1 MTDNSKISIDNAI
14 DKDESYADTT
24 QKTVGA
30 GDGNAPFIESLYE
43 SFLKD
48 PKSVSEDWK
57 IYFETLPVH
66 SEGKTEVSHKDVIER
81 FKNQRRKRNYSDK
94 SANEK
99 SVNEGQIRVIQLIQS
114 YRNRGHQRANLDP
127 LGIRKTSFC
136 EDLDYDFHGLS
147 EEDLKKEFD
156 TDTLNIKKDKATLE
170 EIINSLNKIYCGTL
184 GIEYNYIT
192 NIKERLWFQD
202 RLEPNLGKVYF
213 KKEEKINLL
222 KRLNATE
229 GLAKFLSTRYP
240 GMKRFGTEGGES
252 LIPLVDS
259 LIQNCSIFGAEQ
271 ICLGMSHRGRLNLL
285 VNVLGKS
292 PKELFSEFEEDYEL
306 EGASSGDVKYHLG
319 FSSNIITPNGEV
331 HVSLNNNPSHL
342 EIVNPVI
349 EGSVRARQERLKD
362 KDKDLVIPILIHGD
376 AAFSGQGVVME
387 TLQMSQ
393 TRGYGVGGSIH
404 VIVNNQIGFTTSDSR
419 DSRST
424 LYSTDVAKMIECPIL
439 HVNGDDPEMVVF
451 AAKLACE
458 YRYTFK
464 KDIIIDMFCFRR
476 RGHNEADEPSATQP
490 LMYKKIKNHKSV
502 RDQYQE
508 KLINEGV
515 VSEKETLNFQKN
527 YRTSLEKGELVTDN
541 LALTNEEKWFDWRP
555 YLDRVWNEKTDTTFD
570 QKKFSELGNIISSVP
585 DNFELQKQVSKLLN
599 DRKKMNLGEIPIN
612 WGFAENMAY
621 ATLLSEGYPIRFSG
635 QDVRRGTFA
644 HRHSVIHNQKDGTE
658 YMPLVEI
665 AEKNNTI
672 LDIYDSLLSEEA
684 VLGFEYGY
692 STAWPSGLV
701 IWEAQFGDFANGA
714 QVVIDQFIV
723 SAEHKWERLSGLV
736 MLLPHGY
743 EGQGPEHSSARL
755 ERYLQLCAHDNI
767 QVCIPTTP
775 AQIFHLLRLQTI
787 RKMRRPLII
796 ISPKSLLRNPQATSS
811 LDELVNGAFK
821 PVIDDKVKNKDKIRK
836 LILCSGKV
844 YYDLIEKKEALNAE
858 DVAIVRMEQLYSF
871 PYNELENILKN
882 YINCDKFIWCQ
893 EEPANQGAWFSH
905 RHRIQRVLDRFSE
918 KQIQLISRPSAS
930 APAVG
935 LNKLHKKQQETMIN
949 KAFED

>member
-1 MTDNSKISIDNAI
+1 MVLKMDDKVKMSSVLNASE
-14 DKDESYADTT
+14 ES
-24 QKTVGA
+24 
-30 GDGNAPFIESLYE
+30 APYIEALYE
-43 SFLKD
+43 SFIQD
-48 PKSVSEDWK
+48 PNSVSQDWK
-57 IYFETLPVH
+57 IYFETLP
-66 SEGKTEVSHKDVIER
+66 KNPDDKKEVSHKDIIKK
-81 FKNQRRKRNYSDK
+81 FKNQRRKRSYSDK
-94 SANEK
+94 LVNNKSIDEK
-99 SVNEGQIRVIQLIQS
+99 QIRVIQLIQS

-127 LGIRKTSFC
+127 LGIRKTSIC
-136 EDLDYDFHGLS
+136 EDLDYEYHGLEKS
-147 EEDLKKEFD
+147 DLDKKFN
-156 TDTLNIKKDKATLE
+156 TDTLNINQDEASLE
-170 EIINSLNKIYCGTL
+170 EIINSLKKIYCGTL

-192 NIKERLWFQD
+192 NTKERLWFQD

-240 GMKRFGTEGGES
+240 GMKRFGTEGAES

-292 PKELFSEFEEDYEL
+292 SKELFSEFEEDYEL
-306 EGASSGDVKYHLG
+306 EGASTGDVKYHQG
-319 FSSNIITPNGEV
+319 FSSNILTPNGEV

-349 EGSVRARQERLKD
+349 EGSVRARQERLGD
-362 KDKDLVIPILIHGD
+362 KEKNLVIPILIHGD

-393 TRGYGVGGSIH
+393 TRGYGVGGTIH
-404 VIVNNQIGFTTSDSR
+404 VIVNNQIGFTTSDAR

-490 LMYKKIKNHKSV
+490 LMYKKIKTHKSV
-502 RDQYQE
+502 RDQYQD
-508 KLINEGV
+508 KLITEGV
-515 VSEKETLNFQKN
+515 ISKDETLNFQKN
-527 YRTSLEKGELVTDN
+527 YRNALEKGELVTEN
-541 LALTNEEKWFDWRP
+541 LGSTNEEKWFDWTP
-555 YLDRVWNEKTDTTFD
+555 YLNRRWNEKTDTTFN
-570 QKKFSELGNIISSVP
+570 QKKFNELGDIISSTP
-585 DNFELQKQVSKLLN
+585 IDFDLQKQVSKILD
-599 DRKKMNLGEIPIN
+599 DRKKMNSGEIPIN

-644 HRHSVIHNQKDGTE
+644 HRHSVVHDQKDGTE
-658 YMPLVEI
+658 YMPLVKI

-672 LDIYDSLLSEEA
+672 IDIYDSLLSEEA

-723 SAEHKWERLSGLV
+723 SAEHKWQRLSGLV

-767 QVCIPTTP
+767 QVCTPTTP
-775 AQIFHLLRLQTI
+775 AQIYHLLRLQTI
-787 RKMRRPLII
+787 RKMRRPLIV
-796 ISPKSLLRNPQATSS
+796 ISPKSLLRNPMATSS
-811 LDELVNGAFK
+811 LEELINGSFM
-821 PVIDDKVKNKDKIRK
+821 PVIDDIIENREKIKKV
-836 LILCSGKV
+836 ILCSGKV
-844 YYDLIEKKEALNAE
+844 FYDLIQKKKDLNSE
-858 DVAIVRMEQLYSF
+858 EVAIVRIEQLYSF
-871 PYNELENILKN
+871 PYDELELILRKYN
-882 YINCDKFIWCQ
+882 NSIKFIWCQ

-905 RHRIQRVLDRFSE
+905 RHRIQRVLDRFS
-918 KQIQLISRPSAS
+918 KNQIKLISRPSAS

-935 LNKLHKKQQETMIN
+935 LNKLHRKQQENLIN
-949 KAFED
+949 EAFKD

>member
-1 MTDNSKISIDNAI
+1 MVLKMDDKVKMSSVLNASE
-14 DKDESYADTT
+14 ES
-24 QKTVGA
+24 
-30 GDGNAPFIESLYE
+30 APYIEALYE
-43 SFLKD
+43 SFIQD
-48 PKSVSEDWK
+48 PNSVSQDWK
-57 IYFETLPVH
+57 IYFETLP
-66 SEGKTEVSHKDVIER
+66 KNPDDKKEVSHKDIIKK
-81 FKNQRRKRNYSDK
+81 FKNQRRKRSYSDK
-94 SANEK
+94 LVNNKSIDEK
-99 SVNEGQIRVIQLIQS
+99 QIRVIQLIQS

-127 LGIRKTSFC
+127 LGIRKTSIC
-136 EDLDYDFHGLS
+136 EDLDYEYHGLEKS
-147 EEDLKKEFD
+147 DLDKKFN
-156 TDTLNIKKDKATLE
+156 TDTLNINQDEASLE
-170 EIINSLNKIYCGTL
+170 EIINSLKKIYCGSL

-192 NIKERLWFQD
+192 NTKERLWFQD

-240 GMKRFGTEGGES
+240 GMKRFGSEGAES

-292 PKELFSEFEEDYEL
+292 SKELFSEFEEDYEL
-306 EGASSGDVKYHLG
+306 EGASTGDVKYHQG
-319 FSSNIITPNGEV
+319 FSSNILTPNGEV

-349 EGSVRARQERLKD
+349 EGSVRARQERLGD
-362 KDKDLVIPILIHGD
+362 KEKNLVIPILIHGD

-393 TRGYGVGGSIH
+393 TRGYGVGGTIH
-404 VIVNNQIGFTTSDSR
+404 VIVNNQIGFTTSDAR

-490 LMYKKIKNHKSV
+490 LMYKKIKTHKSV
-502 RDQYQE
+502 RDQYQD
-508 KLINEGV
+508 KLITEDV
-515 VSEKETLNFQKN
+515 ISKDETLNFQKN
-527 YRTSLEKGELVTDN
+527 YRNALEKGELVTEN
-541 LALTNEEKWFDWRP
+541 LGSTNEEKWFDWTP
-555 YLDRVWNEKTDTTFD
+555 YLNRRWNEKTDTTFN
-570 QKKFSELGNIISSVP
+570 QKKFNELGDIISSTP
-585 DNFELQKQVSKLLN
+585 IDFDLQKQVSKILD
-599 DRKKMNLGEIPIN
+599 DRKKMNSGEIPIN

-644 HRHSVIHNQKDGTE
+644 HRHSVVHDQKDGTE
-658 YMPLVEI
+658 YMPLVKI

-672 LDIYDSLLSEEA
+672 IDIYDSLLSEEA

-723 SAEHKWERLSGLV
+723 SAEHKWQRLSGLV

-767 QVCIPTTP
+767 QVCTPTTP
-775 AQIFHLLRLQTI
+775 AQIYHLLRLQTI
-787 RKMRRPLII
+787 RKMRRPLIV
-796 ISPKSLLRNPQATSS
+796 ISPKSLLRNPMATSS
-811 LDELVNGAFK
+811 LEELINGSFM
-821 PVIDDKVKNKDKIRK
+821 PVIDDIIENREKIKKV
-836 LILCSGKV
+836 ILCSGKV
-844 YYDLIEKKEALNAE
+844 FYDLIQKKKDLNSE
-858 DVAIVRMEQLYSF
+858 EVAIVRIEQLYSF
-871 PYNELENILKN
+871 PYDELELILRKYN
-882 YINCDKFIWCQ
+882 NSIEFIWCQ

-905 RHRIQRVLDRFSE
+905 RHRIQRVLDRFS
-918 KQIQLISRPSAS
+918 KNQIKLISRPSAS

-935 LNKLHKKQQETMIN
+935 LNKLHRKQQENLIN
-949 KAFED
+949 EAFKD

>member
-1 MTDNSKISIDNAI
+1 MVLKMDDKVKMSSVLNASE
-14 DKDESYADTT
+14 ES
-24 QKTVGA
+24 
-30 GDGNAPFIESLYE
+30 APYIEALYE
-43 SFLKD
+43 SFIQD
-48 PKSVSEDWK
+48 PNSVSQDWK
-57 IYFETLPVH
+57 IYFETLP
-66 SEGKTEVSHKDVIER
+66 KNPDDKKEVSHKDIIKR
-81 FKNQRRKRNYSDK
+81 FKNQRRKRSYSDK
-94 SANEK
+94 LVNNKSIDEK
-99 SVNEGQIRVIQLIQS
+99 QIRVIQLIQS

-127 LGIRKTSFC
+127 LGIRKTSIC
-136 EDLDYDFHGLS
+136 EDLDYEYHGLEKS
-147 EEDLKKEFD
+147 DLDKKFN
-156 TDTLNIKKDKATLE
+156 TDTLNINQDEASLE
-170 EIINSLNKIYCGTL
+170 EIINSLKKIYCGTL

-192 NIKERLWFQD
+192 NTKERLWFQD

-240 GMKRFGTEGGES
+240 GMKRFGSEGAES

-292 PKELFSEFEEDYEL
+292 SKELFSEFEEDYEL
-306 EGASSGDVKYHLG
+306 EGASTGDVKYHQG
-319 FSSNIITPNGEV
+319 FSSNILTPNGEV

-349 EGSVRARQERLKD
+349 EGSVRARQERLGD
-362 KDKDLVIPILIHGD
+362 KEKNLVIPILIHGD

-393 TRGYGVGGSIH
+393 TRGYGVGGTIH
-404 VIVNNQIGFTTSDSR
+404 VIVNNQIGFTTSDAR

-490 LMYKKIKNHKSV
+490 LMYKKIKTHKSV
-502 RDQYQE
+502 RDQYQD
-508 KLINEGV
+508 KLITEGV
-515 VSEKETLNFQKN
+515 ISKDETLNFQKN
-527 YRTSLEKGELVTDN
+527 YRNALEKGELVTEN
-541 LALTNEEKWFDWRP
+541 LGSTNEEKWFDWTP
-555 YLDRVWNEKTDTTFD
+555 YLNRRWNEKTDTTFN
-570 QKKFSELGNIISSVP
+570 QKKFNELGDIISSTP
-585 DNFELQKQVSKLLN
+585 IDFDLQKQVSKILD
-599 DRKKMNLGEIPIN
+599 DRKKMNSGEIPIN

-644 HRHSVIHNQKDGTE
+644 HRHSVVHDQKDGTE
-658 YMPLVEI
+658 YMPLVKI

-672 LDIYDSLLSEEA
+672 IDIYDSLLSEEA

-723 SAEHKWERLSGLV
+723 SAEHKWQRLSGLV

-767 QVCIPTTP
+767 QVCTPTTP
-775 AQIFHLLRLQTI
+775 AQIYHLLRLQTI
-787 RKMRRPLII
+787 RKMRRPLIV
-796 ISPKSLLRNPQATSS
+796 ISPKSLLRNPMATSS
-811 LDELVNGAFK
+811 LEELINGSFM
-821 PVIDDKVKNKDKIRK
+821 PVIDDIIENREKIKKV
-836 LILCSGKV
+836 ILCSGKIF
-844 YYDLIEKKEALNAE
+844 YDLIQKKKDLNSE
-858 DVAIVRMEQLYSF
+858 EVAIVRIEQLYSF
-871 PYNELENILKN
+871 PYDELELILRKYN
-882 YINCDKFIWCQ
+882 NSIKFIWCQ

-905 RHRIQRVLDRFSE
+905 RHRIQRVLDRFS
-918 KQIQLISRPSAS
+918 KNQIKLISRPSAS

-935 LNKLHKKQQETMIN
+935 LNKLHRKQQENLIN
-949 KAFED
+949 EAFKD

>member
-1 MTDNSKISIDNAI
+1 MDDKVKMSSVLNASE
-14 DKDESYADTT
+14 ES
-24 QKTVGA
+24 
-30 GDGNAPFIESLYE
+30 APYIEALYE
-43 SFLKD
+43 SFIQD
-48 PKSVSEDWK
+48 PNSVSQDWK
-57 IYFETLPVH
+57 IYFETLP
-66 SEGKTEVSHKDVIER
+66 KNPDDKKEVSHKDIIKK
-81 FKNQRRKRNYSDK
+81 FKNQRRKRSYSDK
-94 SANEK
+94 LVNNKSIDEK
-99 SVNEGQIRVIQLIQS
+99 QIRVIQLIQS

-127 LGIRKTSFC
+127 LGIRKTSIC
-136 EDLDYDFHGLS
+136 EDLDYEYHGLEKS
-147 EEDLKKEFD
+147 DLDKKFN
-156 TDTLNIKKDKATLE
+156 TDTLNINQDEASLE
-170 EIINSLNKIYCGTL
+170 EIINSLKKIYCGTL

-192 NIKERLWFQD
+192 NTKERLWFQD

-240 GMKRFGTEGGES
+240 GMKRFGSEGAES

-292 PKELFSEFEEDYEL
+292 SKELFSEFEEDYEL
-306 EGASSGDVKYHLG
+306 EGASTGDVKYHQG
-319 FSSNIITPNGEV
+319 FSSNILTPNGEV

-349 EGSVRARQERLKD
+349 EGSVRARQERLGD
-362 KDKDLVIPILIHGD
+362 KEKNLVIPILIHGD

-393 TRGYGVGGSIH
+393 TRGYGVGGTIH
-404 VIVNNQIGFTTSDSR
+404 VIVNNQIGFTTSDAR

-490 LMYKKIKNHKSV
+490 LMYKKIKTHKSV
-502 RDQYQE
+502 RDQYQD
-508 KLINEGV
+508 KLITEGV
-515 VSEKETLNFQKN
+515 ISKDETLNFQKN
-527 YRTSLEKGELVTDN
+527 YRNALEKGELVTEN
-541 LALTNEEKWFDWRP
+541 LGSTNEEKWFDWTP
-555 YLDRVWNEKTDTTFD
+555 YLNRRWNEKTDTTFN
-570 QKKFSELGNIISSVP
+570 QKKFNELGDIISSAP
-585 DNFELQKQVSKLLN
+585 IDFDLQKQVSKILD
-599 DRKKMNLGEIPIN
+599 DRKKMNSGEIPIN

-644 HRHSVIHNQKDGTE
+644 HRHSVVHDQKDGTE
-658 YMPLVEI
+658 YMPLVKI

-672 LDIYDSLLSEEA
+672 IDIYDSLLSEEA

-723 SAEHKWERLSGLV
+723 SAEHKWQRLSGLV

-767 QVCIPTTP
+767 QVCTPTTP
-775 AQIFHLLRLQTI
+775 AQIYHLLRLQTI
-787 RKMRRPLII
+787 RKMRRPLIV
-796 ISPKSLLRNPQATSS
+796 ISPKSLLRNPLATSS
-811 LDELVNGAFK
+811 IEELINGSFM
-821 PVIDDKVKNKDKIRK
+821 PVIDDIIENREKIKKV
-836 LILCSGKV
+836 ILCSGKV
-844 YYDLIEKKEALNAE
+844 FYDLIQKKKDLNSE
-858 DVAIVRMEQLYSF
+858 EVAIVRIEQLYSF
-871 PYNELENILKN
+871 PYDELELILRKYN
-882 YINCDKFIWCQ
+882 NSIEFIWCQ

-905 RHRIQRVLDRFSE
+905 RHRIQRVLDRFS
-918 KQIQLISRPSAS
+918 KNQIKLISRPSAS

-935 LNKLHKKQQETMIN
+935 LNKLHRKQQENLIN
-949 KAFED
+949 EAFKD

>member
-1 MTDNSKISIDNAI
+1 MVLKMDDKVKMSSVLNASE
-14 DKDESYADTT
+14 ES
-24 QKTVGA
+24 
-30 GDGNAPFIESLYE
+30 APYIEALYE
-43 SFLKD
+43 SFIQD
-48 PKSVSEDWK
+48 PNSVSQDWK
-57 IYFETLPVH
+57 IYFETLP
-66 SEGKTEVSHKDVIER
+66 KNPDDKKEVSHKDIIKK
-81 FKNQRRKRNYSDK
+81 FKNQRRKRSYSDK
-94 SANEK
+94 LVNNKSIDEK
-99 SVNEGQIRVIQLIQS
+99 QIRVIQLIQS

-127 LGIRKTSFC
+127 LGIRKTSIC
-136 EDLDYDFHGLS
+136 EDLDYEYHGLEKS
-147 EEDLKKEFD
+147 DLDKKFN
-156 TDTLNIKKDKATLE
+156 TDTLNINQDEASLE
-170 EIINSLNKIYCGTL
+170 EIINSLKKIYCGTL

-192 NIKERLWFQD
+192 NTKERLWFQD

-240 GMKRFGTEGGES
+240 GMKRFGTEGAES

-292 PKELFSEFEEDYEL
+292 SKELFSEFEEDYEL
-306 EGASSGDVKYHLG
+306 EGASTGDVKYHQG
-319 FSSNIITPNGEV
+319 FSSNILTPNGEV

-349 EGSVRARQERLKD
+349 EGSVRARQERLGD
-362 KDKDLVIPILIHGD
+362 KEKNLVIPILIHGD

-393 TRGYGVGGSIH
+393 TRGYGVGGTIH
-404 VIVNNQIGFTTSDSR
+404 VIVNNQIGFTTSDAR

-490 LMYKKIKNHKSV
+490 LMYKKIKTHKSV
-502 RDQYQE
+502 RDQYQD
-508 KLINEGV
+508 KLITEGV
-515 VSEKETLNFQKN
+515 ISKDETLNFQKN
-527 YRTSLEKGELVTDN
+527 YRNALEKGELVTEN
-541 LALTNEEKWFDWRP
+541 LGSTNEEKWFDWTP
-555 YLDRVWNEKTDTTFD
+555 YLNRRWNEKTDTTFN
-570 QKKFSELGNIISSVP
+570 QKKFNELGDIISSTP
-585 DNFELQKQVSKLLN
+585 IDFDLQKQVSKILD
-599 DRKKMNLGEIPIN
+599 DRKKMNSGEIPIN

-644 HRHSVIHNQKDGTE
+644 HRHSVVHDQKDGTE
-658 YMPLVEI
+658 YMPLVKI

-672 LDIYDSLLSEEA
+672 IDIYDSLLSEEA

-723 SAEHKWERLSGLV
+723 SAEHKWQRLSGLV

-767 QVCIPTTP
+767 QVCTPTTP
-775 AQIFHLLRLQTI
+775 AQIYHLLRLQTI
-787 RKMRRPLII
+787 RKMRRPLIV
-796 ISPKSLLRNPQATSS
+796 ISPKSLLRNPMATSS
-811 LDELVNGAFK
+811 LEELINGSFM
-821 PVIDDKVKNKDKIRK
+821 PVIDDIIENREKIKKV
-836 LILCSGKV
+836 ILCSGKV
-844 YYDLIEKKEALNAE
+844 FYDLIQKKKDLNSE
-858 DVAIVRMEQLYSF
+858 EIAIVRIEQLYSF
-871 PYNELENILKN
+871 PYEELELILRKYN
-882 YINCDKFIWCQ
+882 NSIEFIWCQ

-905 RHRIQRVLDRFSE
+905 RHRIQRVLDRFS
-918 KQIQLISRPSAS
+918 KNQIKLISRPSAS

-935 LNKLHKKQQETMIN
+935 LNKLHRKQQENLIN
-949 KAFED
+949 EAFKD

>member
-1 MTDNSKISIDNAI
+1 MVLKMDDKVKMSSVLNASE
-14 DKDESYADTT
+14 ES
-24 QKTVGA
+24 
-30 GDGNAPFIESLYE
+30 APYIEALYE
-43 SFLKD
+43 SFIQD
-48 PKSVSEDWK
+48 PNSVSQDWK
-57 IYFETLPVH
+57 IYFETLP
-66 SEGKTEVSHKDVIER
+66 KNPDDKKEVSHKDIIKK
-81 FKNQRRKRNYSDK
+81 FKNQRRKRSYSDK
-94 SANEK
+94 LVNNKSIDEK
-99 SVNEGQIRVIQLIQS
+99 QIRVIQLIQS

-127 LGIRKTSFC
+127 LGIRKTSIC
-136 EDLDYDFHGLS
+136 EDLDYEYHGLEKS
-147 EEDLKKEFD
+147 DLDKKFN
-156 TDTLNIKKDKATLE
+156 TDTLNINQDEASLE
-170 EIINSLNKIYCGTL
+170 EIINSLKKIYCGTL

-192 NIKERLWFQD
+192 NTKERLWFQD

-240 GMKRFGTEGGES
+240 GMKRFGSEGAES

-292 PKELFSEFEEDYEL
+292 SKELFSEFEEDYEL
-306 EGASSGDVKYHLG
+306 EGASTGDVKYHQG
-319 FSSNIITPNGEV
+319 FSSNILTPNGEV

-349 EGSVRARQERLKD
+349 EGSVRARQERLGD
-362 KDKDLVIPILIHGD
+362 KEKNLVIPILIHGD

-393 TRGYGVGGSIH
+393 TRGYGVGGTIH
-404 VIVNNQIGFTTSDSR
+404 VIVNNQIGFTTSDAR

-490 LMYKKIKNHKSV
+490 LMYKKINTHKSV
-502 RDQYQE
+502 RDQYQD
-508 KLINEGV
+508 KLITEGV
-515 VSEKETLNFQKN
+515 ISKDETLNFQKN
-527 YRTSLEKGELVTDN
+527 YRNALEKGELVTEN
-541 LALTNEEKWFDWRP
+541 LGSTNEEKWFDWTP
-555 YLDRVWNEKTDTTFD
+555 YLNRRWNEKTDTTFN
-570 QKKFSELGNIISSVP
+570 QKKFNELGDIISSTP
-585 DNFELQKQVSKLLN
+585 IDFDLQKQVSKILD
-599 DRKKMNLGEIPIN
+599 DRKKMNSGEIPIN

-644 HRHSVIHNQKDGTE
+644 HRHSVVHDQKDGTE
-658 YMPLVEI
+658 YMPLVKI

-672 LDIYDSLLSEEA
+672 IDIYDSLLSEEA

-723 SAEHKWERLSGLV
+723 SAEHKWQRLSGLV

-767 QVCIPTTP
+767 QVCTPTTP
-775 AQIFHLLRLQTI
+775 AQIYHLLRLQTI
-787 RKMRRPLII
+787 RKMRRPLIV
-796 ISPKSLLRNPQATSS
+796 ISPKSLLRNPMATSS
-811 LDELVNGAFK
+811 LEELINGSFM
-821 PVIDDKVKNKDKIRK
+821 PVIDDIIENREKIKKV
-836 LILCSGKV
+836 ILCSGKV
-844 YYDLIEKKEALNAE
+844 FYDLIQKKKDLNSE
-858 DVAIVRMEQLYSF
+858 EVAIVRIEQLYSF
-871 PYNELENILKN
+871 PYDELELILRKYN
-882 YINCDKFIWCQ
+882 NSIKFIWCQ

-905 RHRIQRVLDRFSE
+905 RHRIQRVLDRFS
-918 KQIQLISRPSAS
+918 KNQIKLISRPSAS

-935 LNKLHKKQQETMIN
+935 LNKLHRKQQENLIN
-949 KAFED
+949 EAFKD

>member
-1 MTDNSKISIDNAI
+1 MTDNSKIAI
-14 DKDESYADTT
+14 NKNINKDESYADSN

-43 SFLKD
+43 SFLND
-48 PKSVSEDWK
+48 PKSVSEDWR
-57 IYFETLPVH
+57 IYFETLPINP
-66 SEGKTEVSHKDVIER
+66 SGKTEVSHKDVIER
-81 FKNQRRKRNYSDK
+81 FKNQRRKRNYSSK
-94 SANEK
+94 SINQKSIDEK
-99 SVNEGQIRVIQLIQS
+99 QIRVIQLIQS

-127 LGIRKTSFC
+127 LGLRKTSFC
-136 EDLDYDFHGLS
+136 EDLDYEFHGLS
-147 EEDLKKEFD
+147 ESDLKKEFD
-156 TDTLNIKKDKATLE
+156 TDTLNIKKNKASLE
-170 EIINSLNKIYCGTL
+170 EIISSLKKIYCGTL

-192 NIKERLWFQD
+192 NTKERLWFQD

-229 GLAKFLSTRYP
+229 GLAKFLATRYP

-292 PKELFSEFEEDYEL
+292 AKELFSEFEEEYEL

-362 KDKDLVIPILIHGD
+362 KEKNLVIPILIHGD

-404 VIVNNQIGFTTSDSR
+404 VIVNNQIGFTTSDAR
-419 DSRST
+419 DARST

-476 RGHNEADEPSATQP
+476 KGHNEADEPSATQP

-508 KLINEGV
+508 RLISDGV
-515 VSEKETLNFQKN
+515 VSKEETFDFQKN
-527 YRTSLEKGELVTDN
+527 YRSSLEKGETVTDN
-541 LALTNEEKWFDWRP
+541 LALTNEEKWFDWTP
-555 YLDRVWNEKTDTTFD
+555 YLNRKWDEKTDTTFD
-570 QKKFSELGNIISSVP
+570 KKKFTMLGDIISSAP
-585 DNFELQKQVSKLLN
+585 NSFDIQKQVSKILD
-599 DRKKMNLGEIPIN
+599 DRKKMNSGDIPIN

-644 HRHSVIHNQKDGTE
+644 HRHSVIHNQKDGNE

-665 AEKNNTI
+665 AEKNNTV

-767 QVCIPTTP
+767 QVCVPTTP
-775 AQIFHLLRLQTI
+775 AQIYHLLRLQTI

-796 ISPKSLLRNPQATSS
+796 ISPKSLLRNPHATSS
-811 LDELVNGAFK
+811 LDELTSGTFM
-821 PVIDDKVKNKDKIRK
+821 PVIDDQLENKDKIKK

-844 YYDLIEKKEALNAE
+844 FYDLIEKREALNAKN
-858 DVAIVRMEQLYSF
+858 VAIIRMEQLYSF
-871 PYNELENILKN
+871 PYDELETVLKS

-935 LNKLHKKQQETMIN
+935 LNKLHRKQQESLVDR
-949 KAFED
+949 AFED

>member
-1 MTDNSKISIDNAI
+1 MTDNSKIAI
-14 DKDESYADTT
+14 NKNINKDESYADSN

-43 SFLKD
+43 SFLND
-48 PKSVSEDWK
+48 PKSVSEDWR
-57 IYFETLPVH
+57 IYFETLPINP
-66 SEGKTEVSHKDVIER
+66 SGKTEVSHKDVIER
-81 FKNQRRKRNYSDK
+81 FKNQRRKRNYSSK
-94 SANEK
+94 SINQKSIDEK
-99 SVNEGQIRVIQLIQS
+99 QIRVIQLIQS

-127 LGIRKTSFC
+127 LGLRKTSFC
-136 EDLDYDFHGLS
+136 EDLDYEFHGLS
-147 EEDLKKEFD
+147 ESDLKKEFN
-156 TDTLNIKKDKATLE
+156 TDTLNIKKNRASLE
-170 EIINSLNKIYCGTL
+170 EIISSLKKIYCGTL

-192 NIKERLWFQD
+192 NTKERLWFQD

-229 GLAKFLSTRYP
+229 GLAKFLATRYP

-292 PKELFSEFEEDYEL
+292 AKELFSEFEEEYEL

-362 KDKDLVIPILIHGD
+362 KEKNLVIPILIHGD

-404 VIVNNQIGFTTSDSR
+404 VIVNNQIGFTTSDAR
-419 DSRST
+419 DARST

-508 KLINEGV
+508 RLINDGV
-515 VSEKETLNFQKN
+515 VSKEETFDFQKN
-527 YRTSLEKGELVTDN
+527 YRSSLEKGETVTDN
-541 LALTNEEKWFDWRP
+541 LALTNEEKWFDWTP
-555 YLDRVWNEKTDTTFD
+555 YLNRKWDEKTDTTFD
-570 QKKFSELGNIISSVP
+570 QKKFTKLGDIISSAP
-585 DNFELQKQVSKLLN
+585 NSFDIQKQVSKILD
-599 DRKKMNLGEIPIN
+599 DRKKMNSGDIPIN

-767 QVCIPTTP
+767 QVCVPTTP
-775 AQIFHLLRLQTI
+775 AQIYHLLRLQTI

-796 ISPKSLLRNPQATSS
+796 ISPKSLLRNPLATSS
-811 LDELVNGAFK
+811 LGELINGSFM
-821 PVIDDKVKNKDKIRK
+821 PVIDDKIKNKDSIKK

-844 YYDLIEKKEALNAE
+844 YYDLIKKKEDLNSKE
-858 DVAIVRMEQLYSF
+858 VAIIRMEQLYSF
-871 PYNELENILKN
+871 PYDELEIILKN
-882 YINCDKFIWCQ
+882 YINCKKFLWCQ

-918 KQIQLISRPSAS
+918 NQIKLISRPSAS

-935 LNKLHKKQQETMIN
+935 LNKLHKKQQEALII

>member
-1 MTDNSKISIDNAI
+1 MNDKVKVKSIINTS
-14 DKDESYADTT
+14 EGS
-24 QKTVGA
+24 
-30 GDGNAPFIESLYE
+30 APYIEALYE

-48 PKSVSEDWK
+48 PNSVSDDWK
-57 IYFETLPVH
+57 IYFETLPKN
-66 SEGKTEVSHKDVIER
+66 SDNETDISHKDVIKK
-81 FKNQRRKRNYSDK
+81 FKNQRRRRTYSSK
-94 SANEK
+94 PSANKSIDEK
-99 SVNEGQIRVIQLIQS
+99 QIRVIQLIQS

-127 LGIRKTSFC
+127 LGIRKTSVC
-136 EDLDYDFHGLS
+136 EDLDIDFHGLQES
-147 EEDLKKEFD
+147 DLGKKFN
-156 TDTLNIKKDKATLE
+156 TDTLNINQDEASLE
-170 EIINSLNKIYCGTL
+170 EIINSLKKIYCGTL

-192 NIKERLWFQD
+192 NTKERLWFQD

-213 KKEEKINLL
+213 KKEEKVNLL
-222 KRLNATE
+222 KRLNSTE
-229 GLAKFLSTRYP
+229 GLAKFLATRYP
-240 GMKRFGTEGGES
+240 GMKRFGSEGGES

-306 EGASSGDVKYHLG
+306 EGASTGDVKYHLG
-319 FSSNIITPNGEV
+319 FSSNILTPNGEV

-362 KDKDLVIPILIHGD
+362 NEKNRVIPILIHGD

-393 TRGYGVGGSIH
+393 TRGYGVGGTIH
-404 VIVNNQIGFTTSDSR
+404 VIVNNQIGFTTSDVR
-419 DSRST
+419 DARST

-502 RDQYQE
+502 RDQYQD
-508 KLINEGV
+508 KLITEGV
-515 VSEKETLNFQKN
+515 VSRDETENFQKN
-527 YRTSLEKGELVTDN
+527 YRISLEKGELVTDN
-541 LALTNEEKWFDWRP
+541 LASTNEDKWFDWTP
-555 YLDRVWNEKTDTTFD
+555 YMDRKWNEQTNTTFD
-570 QKKFSELGNIISSVP
+570 QKKFKELGEIISSAPNDFNV
-585 DNFELQKQVSKLLN
+585 QKQVSKILD
-599 DRKKMNLGEIPIN
+599 DRKKMNSGDMPIN

-644 HRHSVIHNQKDGTE
+644 HRHSAIHDQQSGTE

-672 LDIYDSLLSEEA
+672 IDIYDSLLSEEA

-767 QVCIPTTP
+767 QVCAPTTP
-775 AQIFHLLRLQTI
+775 AQIYHLLRLQTI
-787 RKMRRPLII
+787 RKMRRPLIV
-796 ISPKSLLRNPQATSS
+796 ISPKSLLRNPLATSS
-811 LDELVNGAFK
+811 LGELINGSFM
-821 PVIDDKVKNKDKIRK
+821 PVIDEKIKNKNKIK
-836 LILCSGKV
+836 KVILCSGKV
-844 YYDLIEKKEALNAE
+844 FYDLNEKKKELKSE
-858 DVAIVRMEQLYSF
+858 ETAIIRIEQLYSF
-871 PYNELENILKN
+871 PYDELEFILKQYSN
-882 YINCDKFIWCQ
+882 SNEFIWCQ

-918 KQIQLISRPSAS
+918 LQIKLISRPSAS

-935 LNKLHKKQQETMIN
+935 LNKLHKKQQETLVN
-949 KAFED
+949 QAFKD

>member
-1 MTDNSKISIDNAI
+1 MVLKMDDKVKMSSVLNASE
-14 DKDESYADTT
+14 ES
-24 QKTVGA
+24 
-30 GDGNAPFIESLYE
+30 APYIEALYE
-43 SFLKD
+43 SFIQD
-48 PKSVSEDWK
+48 PNSVSQDWK
-57 IYFETLPVH
+57 IYFETLP
-66 SEGKTEVSHKDVIER
+66 KNPDDKKEVSHKDIIKK
-81 FKNQRRKRNYSDK
+81 FKNQRRKRSYSDK
-94 SANEK
+94 LVNNKSIDEK
-99 SVNEGQIRVIQLIQS
+99 QIRVIQLIQS

-127 LGIRKTSFC
+127 LGIRKTSIC
-136 EDLDYDFHGLS
+136 EDLDYEYHGLEKS
-147 EEDLKKEFD
+147 DLDKKFN
-156 TDTLNIKKDKATLE
+156 TDTLNINQDEASLE
-170 EIINSLNKIYCGTL
+170 EIINSLKKIYCGTL

-192 NIKERLWFQD
+192 NTKERLWFQD

-240 GMKRFGTEGGES
+240 GMKRFGTEGAES

-292 PKELFSEFEEDYEL
+292 SKELFSEFEEDYEL
-306 EGASSGDVKYHLG
+306 EGASTGDVKYHQG
-319 FSSNIITPNGEV
+319 FSSNILTPNGEV

-349 EGSVRARQERLKD
+349 EGSVRARQERLGD
-362 KDKDLVIPILIHGD
+362 KEKNLVIPILIHGD

-393 TRGYGVGGSIH
+393 TRGYGVGGTIH
-404 VIVNNQIGFTTSDSR
+404 VIVNNQIGFTTSDAR

-490 LMYKKIKNHKSV
+490 LMYKKIKTHKSV
-502 RDQYQE
+502 RDQYQD
-508 KLINEGV
+508 KLITEGII
-515 VSEKETLNFQKN
+515 SKDETLNFQKN
-527 YRTSLEKGELVTDN
+527 YRNALEKGELVTEN
-541 LALTNEEKWFDWRP
+541 LGSTNEEKWFDWTP
-555 YLDRVWNEKTDTTFD
+555 YLNRRWNEKTDTTFN
-570 QKKFSELGNIISSVP
+570 QKKFNELGDIISSTP
-585 DNFELQKQVSKLLN
+585 IDFDLQKQVSKILD
-599 DRKKMNLGEIPIN
+599 DRKKMNSGEIPIN

-644 HRHSVIHNQKDGTE
+644 HRHSVVHDQKDGTE
-658 YMPLVEI
+658 YMPLVKI

-672 LDIYDSLLSEEA
+672 IDIYDSLLSEEA

-723 SAEHKWERLSGLV
+723 SAEHKWQRLSGLV

-767 QVCIPTTP
+767 QVCTPTTP
-775 AQIFHLLRLQTI
+775 AQIYHLLRLQTI
-787 RKMRRPLII
+787 RKMRRPLIV
-796 ISPKSLLRNPQATSS
+796 ISPKSLLRNPMATSS
-811 LDELVNGAFK
+811 LEELINGSFM
-821 PVIDDKVKNKDKIRK
+821 PVIDDIIENREKIKKV
-836 LILCSGKV
+836 ILCSGKV
-844 YYDLIEKKEALNAE
+844 FYDLIQKKKNLNSE
-858 DVAIVRMEQLYSF
+858 EVAIVRIEQLYSF
-871 PYNELENILKN
+871 PYDELELILRKYN
-882 YINCDKFIWCQ
+882 NSIEFIWCQ

-905 RHRIQRVLDRFSE
+905 RHRIQRVLDRFS
-918 KQIQLISRPSAS
+918 KNQIKLISRPSAS

-935 LNKLHKKQQETMIN
+935 LNKLHRKQQENLIN
-949 KAFED
+949 EAFKD

>member
-1 MTDNSKISIDNAI
+1 MVLKMDDKVKMSSVLNASE
-14 DKDESYADTT
+14 ES
-24 QKTVGA
+24 
-30 GDGNAPFIESLYE
+30 APYIEALYE
-43 SFLKD
+43 SFIQD
-48 PKSVSEDWK
+48 PNSVSQDWK
-57 IYFETLPVH
+57 IYFETLP
-66 SEGKTEVSHKDVIER
+66 KNPDDKKEVSHKDIIKK
-81 FKNQRRKRNYSDK
+81 FKNQRRKRSYSDK
-94 SANEK
+94 LVNNKSIDEK
-99 SVNEGQIRVIQLIQS
+99 QIRVIQLIQS

-127 LGIRKTSFC
+127 LGIRKTSIC
-136 EDLDYDFHGLS
+136 EDLDYEYHGLEKS
-147 EEDLKKEFD
+147 DLDKKFN
-156 TDTLNIKKDKATLE
+156 TDTLNINQDEASLE
-170 EIINSLNKIYCGTL
+170 EIINSLKKIYCGTL

-192 NIKERLWFQD
+192 NTKERLWFQD

-240 GMKRFGTEGGES
+240 GMKRFGSEGAES

-292 PKELFSEFEEDYEL
+292 SKELFSEFEEDYEL
-306 EGASSGDVKYHLG
+306 EGASTGDVKYHQG
-319 FSSNIITPNGEV
+319 FSSNILTPNGEV

-349 EGSVRARQERLKD
+349 EGSVRARQERLGD
-362 KDKDLVIPILIHGD
+362 KEKNLVIPILIHGD

-393 TRGYGVGGSIH
+393 TRGYGVGGTIH
-404 VIVNNQIGFTTSDSR
+404 VIVNNQIGFTTSDAR

-490 LMYKKIKNHKSV
+490 LMYKKIKTHKSV
-502 RDQYQE
+502 RDQYQD
-508 KLINEGV
+508 KLITEGV
-515 VSEKETLNFQKN
+515 ISKDETLNFQKN
-527 YRTSLEKGELVTDN
+527 YRNALEKGELVTEN
-541 LALTNEEKWFDWRP
+541 LGSTNEEKWFDWTP
-555 YLDRVWNEKTDTTFD
+555 YLNRRWNEKTDTTFN
-570 QKKFSELGNIISSVP
+570 QKKFNELGDIISSTP
-585 DNFELQKQVSKLLN
+585 IDFDLQKQVSKILD
-599 DRKKMNLGEIPIN
+599 DRKKMNSGEIPIN

-644 HRHSVIHNQKDGTE
+644 HRHSVVHDQKDGTE
-658 YMPLVEI
+658 YMPLVKI

-672 LDIYDSLLSEEA
+672 IDIYDSLLSEEA

-723 SAEHKWERLSGLV
+723 SAEHKWQRLSGLV

-767 QVCIPTTP
+767 QVCSPTTP
-775 AQIFHLLRLQTI
+775 AQIYHLLRLQTI
-787 RKMRRPLII
+787 RKMRRPLIV
-796 ISPKSLLRNPQATSS
+796 ISPKSLLRNPMATSS
-811 LDELVNGAFK
+811 LEELINGSFM
-821 PVIDDKVKNKDKIRK
+821 PVIDDIIENREKIKKV
-836 LILCSGKV
+836 ILCSGKV
-844 YYDLIEKKEALNAE
+844 FYDLIQKKKDLNSE
-858 DVAIVRMEQLYSF
+858 EVAIVRIEQLYSF
-871 PYNELENILKN
+871 PYDELELILRKYN
-882 YINCDKFIWCQ
+882 NSIEFIWCQ

-905 RHRIQRVLDRFSE
+905 RHRIQRVLDRFS
-918 KQIQLISRPSAS
+918 KNQIKLISRPSAS

-935 LNKLHKKQQETMIN
+935 LNKLHRKQQENLIN
-949 KAFED
+949 EAFKD

>member
-1 MTDNSKISIDNAI
+1 MNDKVKVKSIINTS
-14 DKDESYADTT
+14 EGS
-24 QKTVGA
+24 
-30 GDGNAPFIESLYE
+30 APYIEALYE

-48 PKSVSEDWK
+48 PNSVSDDWK
-57 IYFETLPVH
+57 IYFETLPKN
-66 SEGKTEVSHKDVIER
+66 SDNETDISHKDVIKK
-81 FKNQRRKRNYSDK
+81 FKNQRRRRTYSSK
-94 SANEK
+94 PSANKSIDEK
-99 SVNEGQIRVIQLIQS
+99 QIRVIQLIQS

-127 LGIRKTSFC
+127 LGIRKTSVC
-136 EDLDYDFHGLS
+136 EDLDIDFHGLQES
-147 EEDLKKEFD
+147 DLGKKFN
-156 TDTLNIKKDKATLE
+156 TDTLNINQDEASLE
-170 EIINSLNKIYCGTL
+170 EIINSLKKIYCGTL

-192 NIKERLWFQD
+192 NTKERLWFQD
-202 RLEPNLGKVYF
+202 RLEPNLGKVSF
-213 KKEEKINLL
+213 KKEEKVNLL
-222 KRLNATE
+222 KRLNSTE
-229 GLAKFLSTRYP
+229 GLAKFLATRYP
-240 GMKRFGTEGGES
+240 GMKRFGSEGGES

-306 EGASSGDVKYHLG
+306 EGASTGDVKYHLG
-319 FSSNIITPNGEV
+319 FSSNILTPNGEV

-362 KDKDLVIPILIHGD
+362 NEKNRVIPILIHGD

-393 TRGYGVGGSIH
+393 TRGYGVGGTIH
-404 VIVNNQIGFTTSDSR
+404 VIVNNQIGFTTSDVR
-419 DSRST
+419 DARST

-502 RDQYQE
+502 RDQYQD
-508 KLINEGV
+508 KLITEGV
-515 VSEKETLNFQKN
+515 VSRDETENFQKN
-527 YRTSLEKGELVTDN
+527 YRISLEKGELVTDN
-541 LALTNEEKWFDWRP
+541 LASTNEDKWFDWTP
-555 YLDRVWNEKTDTTFD
+555 YMDRKWNEQTNTTFD
-570 QKKFSELGNIISSVP
+570 QKKFKELGEIISSAP
-585 DNFELQKQVSKLLN
+585 DDFNVQKQVSKILD
-599 DRKKMNLGEIPIN
+599 DRKKMNSGDMPIN

-644 HRHSVIHNQKDGTE
+644 HRHSAIHDQQSGTE

-672 LDIYDSLLSEEA
+672 IDIYDSLLSEEA

-767 QVCIPTTP
+767 QVCAPTTP
-775 AQIFHLLRLQTI
+775 AQIYHLLRLQTI
-787 RKMRRPLII
+787 RKMRRPLIV
-796 ISPKSLLRNPQATSS
+796 ISPKSLLRNPLATSS
-811 LDELVNGAFK
+811 LGELINGSFM
-821 PVIDDKVKNKDKIRK
+821 PVIDEKIKNKNKIK
-836 LILCSGKV
+836 KVILCSGKV
-844 YYDLIEKKEALNAE
+844 FYDLNEKKKELKSE
-858 DVAIVRMEQLYSF
+858 ETAIIRIEQLYSF
-871 PYNELENILKN
+871 PYDELEFILKQYSN
-882 YINCDKFIWCQ
+882 SNEFIWCQ

-918 KQIQLISRPSAS
+918 LQIKLISRPSAS

-935 LNKLHKKQQETMIN
+935 LNKLHKKQQETLVN
-949 KAFED
+949 QAFKD

>member
-1 MTDNSKISIDNAI
+1 MTDNSKIAINKNI
-14 DKDESYADTT
+14 DKDESYADYN

-48 PKSVSEDWK
+48 PKSVSEDWQ
-57 IYFETLPVH
+57 IYFETLPINP
-66 SEGKTEVSHKDVIER
+66 EGKTEVSHKEVIER
-81 FKNQRRKRNYSDK
+81 FKNQRRKRNYSNK
-94 SANEK
+94 STNEK
-99 SVNEGQIRVIQLIQS
+99 STDEKQIRVIQLIQS

-147 EEDLKKEFD
+147 EDDLKKEFD
-156 TDTLNIKKDKATLE
+156 TDTLNIKKDKAPLE
-170 EIINSLNKIYCGTL
+170 EIINSLKKIYCGTL

-213 KKEEKINLL
+213 KKEEKVNLL

-229 GLAKFLSTRYP
+229 GLAKFLATRYP

-271 ICLGMSHRGRLNLL
+271 ICLGMAHRGRLNLL

-292 PKELFSEFEEDYEL
+292 PKELFSEFEEDFEL

-362 KDKDLVIPILIHGD
+362 KEKNLVIPVLIHGD

-404 VIVNNQIGFTTSDSR
+404 VILNNQIGFTTSDAR

-502 RDQYQE
+502 RDQYQQ

-515 VSEKETLNFQKN
+515 VTEDETLNFQKN

-541 LALTNEEKWFDWRP
+541 LALTNEEKWFDWTP
-555 YLDRVWNEKTDTTFD
+555 YLNRVWNEKTDTTFD
-570 QKKFSELGNIISSVP
+570 QKKFTELGDIISSAP
-585 DNFELQKQVSKLLN
+585 NNFDVQKQVSKILN
-599 DRKKMNLGEIPIN
+599 DRKKMNLGDIPVN

-644 HRHSVIHNQKDGTE
+644 HRHSVIHNQKDGIE

-767 QVCIPTTP
+767 QVCVPTTP
-775 AQIFHLLRLQTI
+775 AQIYHLLRLQTI

-796 ISPKSLLRNPQATSS
+796 ISPKSLLRNPLATSG
-811 LDELVNGAFK
+811 LGELINGSFM
-821 PVIDDKVKNKDKIRK
+821 PVIDDKVKNKDNIKK

-844 YYDLIEKKEALNAE
+844 FYDLVEKKEVLNAE
-858 DVAIVRMEQLYSF
+858 DVAIIRMEQLYSF
-871 PYNELENILKN
+871 PYNELEAILKN
-882 YINCDKFIWCQ
+882 YINCNKFIWCQ

-935 LNKLHKKQQETMIN
+935 LNKLHKKQQETLIN

>member
-1 MTDNSKISIDNAI
+1 MN
-14 DKDESYADTT
+14 DKVKVKSMINTSEGS
-24 QKTVGA
+24 
-30 GDGNAPFIESLYE
+30 APYIEALYE

-48 PKSVSEDWK
+48 PNSVSDDWK
-57 IYFETLPVH
+57 IYFETLPKN
-66 SEGKTEVSHKDVIER
+66 SDNETDISHKDVIKK
-81 FKNQRRKRNYSDK
+81 FKNQRRRRTYSSK
-94 SANEK
+94 PSANKSIDEK
-99 SVNEGQIRVIQLIQS
+99 QIRVIQLIQS

-127 LGIRKTSFC
+127 LGIRKTSVC
-136 EDLDYDFHGLS
+136 EDLDIDFHGLQES
-147 EEDLKKEFD
+147 DLGKKFN
-156 TDTLNIKKDKATLE
+156 TDTLNINQDEASLE
-170 EIINSLNKIYCGTL
+170 EIINSLKKIYCGTL

-192 NIKERLWFQD
+192 NTKERLWFQD

-213 KKEEKINLL
+213 KKEEKVNLL
-222 KRLNATE
+222 KRLNSTE
-229 GLAKFLSTRYP
+229 GLAKFLATRYP
-240 GMKRFGTEGGES
+240 GMKRFGSEGGES

-306 EGASSGDVKYHLG
+306 EGASTGDVKYHLG
-319 FSSNIITPNGEV
+319 FSSNILTPNGEV

-362 KDKDLVIPILIHGD
+362 NEKNRVIPILIHGD

-393 TRGYGVGGSIH
+393 TRGYGVGGTIH
-404 VIVNNQIGFTTSDSR
+404 VIVNNQIGFTTSDVR
-419 DSRST
+419 DARST

-502 RDQYQE
+502 RDQYQD
-508 KLINEGV
+508 KLITEGV
-515 VSEKETLNFQKN
+515 VSRDETENFQKN
-527 YRTSLEKGELVTDN
+527 YRISLEKGELVTDN
-541 LALTNEEKWFDWRP
+541 LASTNEDKWFNWSP
-555 YLDRVWNEKTDTTFD
+555 YMDRKWNEQTNTTFD
-570 QKKFSELGNIISSVP
+570 QKKFKELGEIISSAP
-585 DNFELQKQVSKLLN
+585 DDFNVQKQVSKILD
-599 DRKKMNLGEIPIN
+599 DRKKMNSGDMPIN

-644 HRHSVIHNQKDGTE
+644 HRHSAIHDQQSGTE

-672 LDIYDSLLSEEA
+672 IDIYDSLLSEEA

-767 QVCIPTTP
+767 QVCAPTTP
-775 AQIFHLLRLQTI
+775 AQIYHLLRLQTI
-787 RKMRRPLII
+787 RKMRRPLIV
-796 ISPKSLLRNPQATSS
+796 ISPKSLLRNPLATSS
-811 LDELVNGAFK
+811 LGELINGSFM
-821 PVIDDKVKNKDKIRK
+821 PVIDEKIKNKNKIK
-836 LILCSGKV
+836 KVILCSGKV
-844 YYDLIEKKEALNAE
+844 FYDLNEKKKELKSE
-858 DVAIVRMEQLYSF
+858 ETAIIRIEQLYSF
-871 PYNELENILKN
+871 PYDELEFILKQYSN
-882 YINCDKFIWCQ
+882 SNEFIWCQ

-918 KQIQLISRPSAS
+918 LQIKLISRPSAS

-935 LNKLHKKQQETMIN
+935 LNKLHKKQQETLVN
-949 KAFED
+949 QAFKD

>member
-1 MTDNSKISIDNAI
+1 MVLKMDDKVKMSSVLNASE
-14 DKDESYADTT
+14 ES
-24 QKTVGA
+24 
-30 GDGNAPFIESLYE
+30 APYIEALYE
-43 SFLKD
+43 SFIQD
-48 PKSVSEDWK
+48 PNSVSQDWK
-57 IYFETLPVH
+57 IYFETLP
-66 SEGKTEVSHKDVIER
+66 KNPDDKKEVSHKDIIKK
-81 FKNQRRKRNYSDK
+81 FKNQRRKRSYSDK
-94 SANEK
+94 LVNNKSIDEK
-99 SVNEGQIRVIQLIQS
+99 QIRVIQLIQS

-127 LGIRKTSFC
+127 LGIRKTSIC
-136 EDLDYDFHGLS
+136 EDLDYEYHGLEKS
-147 EEDLKKEFD
+147 DLDKKFN
-156 TDTLNIKKDKATLE
+156 TDTLNINQDEASLE
-170 EIINSLNKIYCGTL
+170 EIINSLKKIYCGTL

-192 NIKERLWFQD
+192 NTKERLWFQD

-240 GMKRFGTEGGES
+240 GMKRFGSEGAES

-292 PKELFSEFEEDYEL
+292 SKELFSEFEEDYEL
-306 EGASSGDVKYHLG
+306 EGASTGDVKYHQG
-319 FSSNIITPNGEV
+319 FSSNILTPNGEV

-349 EGSVRARQERLKD
+349 EGSVRARQERLGD
-362 KDKDLVIPILIHGD
+362 KEKNLVIPILIHGD

-393 TRGYGVGGSIH
+393 TRGYGVGGTIH
-404 VIVNNQIGFTTSDSR
+404 VIVNNQIGFTTSDAR

-490 LMYKKIKNHKSV
+490 LMYKKIKTHKSV
-502 RDQYQE
+502 RDQYQD
-508 KLINEGV
+508 KLITEGV
-515 VSEKETLNFQKN
+515 ISKDETLNFQKN
-527 YRTSLEKGELVTDN
+527 YRNALEKGELVTEN
-541 LALTNEEKWFDWRP
+541 LGSTNEEKWFDWTP
-555 YLDRVWNEKTDTTFD
+555 YLNRRWNEKTDTTFN
-570 QKKFSELGNIISSVP
+570 QKKFNELGDIISSTP
-585 DNFELQKQVSKLLN
+585 IDFDLQKQVSKILD
-599 DRKKMNLGEIPIN
+599 DRKKMNSGEIPIN

-644 HRHSVIHNQKDGTE
+644 HRHSVVHDQKDGTE
-658 YMPLVEI
+658 YMPLVKI

-672 LDIYDSLLSEEA
+672 IDIYDSLLSEEA

-723 SAEHKWERLSGLV
+723 SAEHKWQRLSGLV

-767 QVCIPTTP
+767 QVCTPTTP
-775 AQIFHLLRLQTI
+775 AQIYHLLRLQTI
-787 RKMRRPLII
+787 RKMRRPLIV
-796 ISPKSLLRNPQATSS
+796 ISPKSLLRNPMATSS
-811 LDELVNGAFK
+811 LEELINGSFM
-821 PVIDDKVKNKDKIRK
+821 PVIDDIIENREKIKKV
-836 LILCSGKV
+836 ILCSGKV
-844 YYDLIEKKEALNAE
+844 FYDLIQKKKDLNSE
-858 DVAIVRMEQLYSF
+858 EVAIVRIEQLYSF
-871 PYNELENILKN
+871 PYDELELILSKYN
-882 YINCDKFIWCQ
+882 NSIKFIWCQ

-905 RHRIQRVLDRFSE
+905 RHRIQRVLDRFS
-918 KQIQLISRPSAS
+918 KNQIKLISRPSAS

-935 LNKLHKKQQETMIN
+935 LNKLHRKQQENLIN
-949 KAFED
+949 EAFKD

>member
-1 MTDNSKISIDNAI
+1 MVLKMDDKVKMSSVLNASE
-14 DKDESYADTT
+14 ES
-24 QKTVGA
+24 
-30 GDGNAPFIESLYE
+30 APYIEALYE
-43 SFLKD
+43 SFIQD
-48 PKSVSEDWK
+48 PNSVSQDWK
-57 IYFETLPVH
+57 IYFETLP
-66 SEGKTEVSHKDVIER
+66 KNPDDKKEVSHKDIIKK
-81 FKNQRRKRNYSDK
+81 FKNQRRKRSYSDK
-94 SANEK
+94 LVNNKSIDEK
-99 SVNEGQIRVIQLIQS
+99 QIRVIQLIQS

-127 LGIRKTSFC
+127 LGIRKTSIC
-136 EDLDYDFHGLS
+136 EDLDYEYHGLEKS
-147 EEDLKKEFD
+147 DLDKKFN
-156 TDTLNIKKDKATLE
+156 TDTLNINQDEASLE
-170 EIINSLNKIYCGTL
+170 EIINSLKKIYCGTL

-192 NIKERLWFQD
+192 NTKERLWFQD

-240 GMKRFGTEGGES
+240 GMKRFGTEGAES

-292 PKELFSEFEEDYEL
+292 SKELFSEFEEDYEL
-306 EGASSGDVKYHLG
+306 EGASTGDVKYHQG
-319 FSSNIITPNGEV
+319 FSSNILTPNGEV

-349 EGSVRARQERLKD
+349 EGSVRARQERLGD
-362 KDKDLVIPILIHGD
+362 KEKNLVIPILIHGD

-393 TRGYGVGGSIH
+393 TRGYGVGGTIH
-404 VIVNNQIGFTTSDSR
+404 VIVNNQIGFTTSDAR

-490 LMYKKIKNHKSV
+490 LMYKKIKTHKSV
-502 RDQYQE
+502 RDQYQD
-508 KLINEGV
+508 KLITEGII
-515 VSEKETLNFQKN
+515 SKDETLNFQKN
-527 YRTSLEKGELVTDN
+527 YRNALEKGELVTEN
-541 LALTNEEKWFDWRP
+541 LGSTNEEKWFDWTP
-555 YLDRVWNEKTDTTFD
+555 YLNRRWNEKTDTTFN
-570 QKKFSELGNIISSVP
+570 QKKFNELGDIISSTP
-585 DNFELQKQVSKLLN
+585 IDFDLQKQVSKILD
-599 DRKKMNLGEIPIN
+599 DRKKMNSGEIPIN

-644 HRHSVIHNQKDGTE
+644 HRHSVVHDQKDGTE
-658 YMPLVEI
+658 YMPLVKI

-672 LDIYDSLLSEEA
+672 IDIYDSLLSEEA

-723 SAEHKWERLSGLV
+723 SAEHKWQRLSGLV

-767 QVCIPTTP
+767 QVCTPTTP
-775 AQIFHLLRLQTI
+775 AQIYHLLRLQTI
-787 RKMRRPLII
+787 RKMRRPLIV
-796 ISPKSLLRNPQATSS
+796 ISPKSLLRNPMATSS
-811 LDELVNGAFK
+811 LEELINGSFM
-821 PVIDDKVKNKDKIRK
+821 PVIDDIIENREKIK
-836 LILCSGKV
+836 KIILCSGKV
-844 YYDLIEKKEALNAE
+844 FYDLIQKKKDLNSE
-858 DVAIVRMEQLYSF
+858 EVAIVRIEQLYSF
-871 PYNELENILKN
+871 PYDELELILRKYN
-882 YINCDKFIWCQ
+882 NSIEFIWCQ

-905 RHRIQRVLDRFSE
+905 RHRIQRVLDRFS
-918 KQIQLISRPSAS
+918 KNQIKLISRPSAS

-935 LNKLHKKQQETMIN
+935 LNKLHRKQQENLIN
-949 KAFED
+949 EAFKD

>member
-1 MTDNSKISIDNAI
+1 MVLKMDDKVKMSSVLNASE
-14 DKDESYADTT
+14 ES
-24 QKTVGA
+24 
-30 GDGNAPFIESLYE
+30 APYIEALYE
-43 SFLKD
+43 SFIQD
-48 PKSVSEDWK
+48 PNSVSQDWK
-57 IYFETLPVH
+57 IYFETLP
-66 SEGKTEVSHKDVIER
+66 KNPDDKKEVSHKDVIKK
-81 FKNQRRKRNYSDK
+81 FKNQRRKRSYSDK
-94 SANEK
+94 LVNNKSIDEK
-99 SVNEGQIRVIQLIQS
+99 QIRVIQLIQS

-127 LGIRKTSFC
+127 LGIRKTSIC
-136 EDLDYDFHGLS
+136 EDLDYEYHGLEKS
-147 EEDLKKEFD
+147 DLDKKFN
-156 TDTLNIKKDKATLE
+156 TDTLNINQDEASLE
-170 EIINSLNKIYCGTL
+170 EIINSLKKIYCGTL

-192 NIKERLWFQD
+192 NTKERLWFQD

-240 GMKRFGTEGGES
+240 GMKRFGTEGAES

-292 PKELFSEFEEDYEL
+292 SKELFSEFEEDYEL
-306 EGASSGDVKYHLG
+306 EGASTGDVKYHQG
-319 FSSNIITPNGEV
+319 FSSNILTPNGEV

-349 EGSVRARQERLKD
+349 EGSVRARQERLGD
-362 KDKDLVIPILIHGD
+362 KEKNLVIPILIHGD

-393 TRGYGVGGSIH
+393 TRGYGVGGTIH
-404 VIVNNQIGFTTSDSR
+404 VIVNNQIGFTTSDAR

-490 LMYKKIKNHKSV
+490 LMYKKIKTHKSV
-502 RDQYQE
+502 RDQYQD
-508 KLINEGV
+508 KLITEGII
-515 VSEKETLNFQKN
+515 SKDETLNFQKN
-527 YRTSLEKGELVTDN
+527 YRNALENGELVTEN
-541 LALTNEEKWFDWRP
+541 LGSTNEEKWFDWTP
-555 YLDRVWNEKTDTTFD
+555 YLNRRWNEKTDTTFN
-570 QKKFSELGNIISSVP
+570 QKKFNELGGIISSTP
-585 DNFELQKQVSKLLN
+585 IDFDLQKQVSKILD
-599 DRKKMNLGEIPIN
+599 DRKKMNSGEIPIN

-644 HRHSVIHNQKDGTE
+644 HRHSVVHDQKDGTE
-658 YMPLVEI
+658 YMPLVKI

-672 LDIYDSLLSEEA
+672 IDIYDSLLSEEA

-723 SAEHKWERLSGLV
+723 SAEHKWQRLSGLV

-767 QVCIPTTP
+767 QVCTPTTP
-775 AQIFHLLRLQTI
+775 AQIYHLLRLQTI
-787 RKMRRPLII
+787 RKMRRPLIV
-796 ISPKSLLRNPQATSS
+796 ISPKSLLRNPMATSS
-811 LDELVNGAFK
+811 LEELINGSFM
-821 PVIDDKVKNKDKIRK
+821 PVIDDIIENREKIKKV
-836 LILCSGKV
+836 ILCSGKV
-844 YYDLIEKKEALNAE
+844 FYDLIQKKKDLNSE
-858 DVAIVRMEQLYSF
+858 EVAIVRIEQLYSF
-871 PYNELENILKN
+871 PYDELELILRKYN
-882 YINCDKFIWCQ
+882 NSIEFIWCQ

-905 RHRIQRVLDRFSE
+905 RHRIQRVLDRFS
-918 KQIQLISRPSAS
+918 KNQIKLISRPSAS

-935 LNKLHKKQQETMIN
+935 LNKLHRKQQENLIN
-949 KAFED
+949 EAFKD

>member
-1 MTDNSKISIDNAI
+1 MDDKVKMSSVLNASE
-14 DKDESYADTT
+14 ES
-24 QKTVGA
+24 
-30 GDGNAPFIESLYE
+30 APYIEALYE
-43 SFLKD
+43 SFIQD
-48 PKSVSEDWK
+48 PNSVSQDWK
-57 IYFETLPVH
+57 IYFETLP
-66 SEGKTEVSHKDVIER
+66 KNPDDKKEVSHKDIIKK
-81 FKNQRRKRNYSDK
+81 FKNQRRKRSYSDK
-94 SANEK
+94 LVNNKSIDEK
-99 SVNEGQIRVIQLIQS
+99 QIRVIQLIQS

-127 LGIRKTSFC
+127 LGIRKTSIC
-136 EDLDYDFHGLS
+136 EDLDYEYHGLEKS
-147 EEDLKKEFD
+147 DLDKKFN
-156 TDTLNIKKDKATLE
+156 TDTLNINQDEASLE
-170 EIINSLNKIYCGTL
+170 EIINSLKKIYCGTL

-192 NIKERLWFQD
+192 NTKERLWFQD

-240 GMKRFGTEGGES
+240 GMKRFGSEGAES

-292 PKELFSEFEEDYEL
+292 SKELFSEFEEDYEL
-306 EGASSGDVKYHLG
+306 EGASTGDVKYHQG
-319 FSSNIITPNGEV
+319 FSSNILTPNGEV

-349 EGSVRARQERLKD
+349 EGSVRARQERLGD
-362 KDKDLVIPILIHGD
+362 KEKNLVIPILIHGD

-393 TRGYGVGGSIH
+393 TRGYGVGGTIH
-404 VIVNNQIGFTTSDSR
+404 VIVNNQIGFTTSDAR

-490 LMYKKIKNHKSV
+490 LMYKKIKTHKSV
-502 RDQYQE
+502 RDQYQD
-508 KLINEGV
+508 KLITEGV
-515 VSEKETLNFQKN
+515 ISKDETLNFQKN
-527 YRTSLEKGELVTDN
+527 YRNALEKGELVTEN
-541 LALTNEEKWFDWRP
+541 LGSTNEEKWFDWTP
-555 YLDRVWNEKTDTTFD
+555 YLNRRWNEKTDTTFN
-570 QKKFSELGNIISSVP
+570 QKKFNELGDIISSTP
-585 DNFELQKQVSKLLN
+585 IDFDLQKQVSKILD
-599 DRKKMNLGEIPIN
+599 DRKKMNSGEIPIN

-644 HRHSVIHNQKDGTE
+644 HRHSVVHDQKDGTE
-658 YMPLVEI
+658 YMPLVKI

-672 LDIYDSLLSEEA
+672 IDIYDSLLSEEA

-723 SAEHKWERLSGLV
+723 SAEHKWQRLSGLV

-767 QVCIPTTP
+767 QVCTPTTP
-775 AQIFHLLRLQTI
+775 AQIYHLLRLQTI
-787 RKMRRPLII
+787 RKMRRPLIV
-796 ISPKSLLRNPQATSS
+796 ISPKSLLRNPMATSS
-811 LDELVNGAFK
+811 LEELINGSFM
-821 PVIDDKVKNKDKIRK
+821 PVIDDIIENREKIKKV
-836 LILCSGKV
+836 ILCSGKV
-844 YYDLIEKKEALNAE
+844 FYDLIQKKKNLNSE
-858 DVAIVRMEQLYSF
+858 EVAIVRIEQLYSF
-871 PYNELENILKN
+871 PYDELELILRKYN
-882 YINCDKFIWCQ
+882 NSIEFIWCQ

-905 RHRIQRVLDRFSE
+905 RHRIQRVLDRFS
-918 KQIQLISRPSAS
+918 KNQIKLISRPSAS

-935 LNKLHKKQQETMIN
+935 LNKLHRKQQENLIN
-949 KAFED
+949 EAFKD

>member
-1 MTDNSKISIDNAI
+1 MDDKVKMSSVLNASE
-14 DKDESYADTT
+14 ES
-24 QKTVGA
+24 
-30 GDGNAPFIESLYE
+30 APYIEALYE
-43 SFLKD
+43 SFIQD
-48 PKSVSEDWK
+48 PNSVSQDWK
-57 IYFETLPVH
+57 IYFETLP
-66 SEGKTEVSHKDVIER
+66 KNPDDKKEVSHKDIIKK
-81 FKNQRRKRNYSDK
+81 FKNQRRKRSYSDK
-94 SANEK
+94 LVNNKSIDEK
-99 SVNEGQIRVIQLIQS
+99 QIRVIQLIQS

-127 LGIRKTSFC
+127 LGIRKTSIC
-136 EDLDYDFHGLS
+136 EDLDYEYHGLEKS
-147 EEDLKKEFD
+147 DLDKKFN
-156 TDTLNIKKDKATLE
+156 TDTLNINQDEASLE
-170 EIINSLNKIYCGTL
+170 EIINSLKKIYCGTL

-192 NIKERLWFQD
+192 NTKERLWFQD

-240 GMKRFGTEGGES
+240 GMKRFGSEGAES

-292 PKELFSEFEEDYEL
+292 SKELFSEFEEDYEL
-306 EGASSGDVKYHLG
+306 EGASTGDVKYHQG
-319 FSSNIITPNGEV
+319 FSSNILTPNGEV

-349 EGSVRARQERLKD
+349 EGSVRARQERLGD
-362 KDKDLVIPILIHGD
+362 KEKNLVIPILIHGD

-393 TRGYGVGGSIH
+393 TRGYGVGGTIH
-404 VIVNNQIGFTTSDSR
+404 VIVNNQIGFTTSDAR

-490 LMYKKIKNHKSV
+490 LMYKKIKTHKSV
-502 RDQYQE
+502 RDQYQD
-508 KLINEGV
+508 KLITEGV
-515 VSEKETLNFQKN
+515 ISKDETLNFQKN
-527 YRTSLEKGELVTDN
+527 YRNALEKGELVTEN
-541 LALTNEEKWFDWRP
+541 LGSTNEEKWFDWTP
-555 YLDRVWNEKTDTTFD
+555 YLNRRWNEKTDTTFN
-570 QKKFSELGNIISSVP
+570 QKKFNELGDIISSTP
-585 DNFELQKQVSKLLN
+585 IDFDLQKQVSKILD
-599 DRKKMNLGEIPIN
+599 DRKKMNSGEIPIN

-644 HRHSVIHNQKDGTE
+644 HRHSVVHDQKDGTE
-658 YMPLVEI
+658 YMPLVKI

-672 LDIYDSLLSEEA
+672 IDIYDSLLSEEA

-723 SAEHKWERLSGLV
+723 SAEHKWQRLSGLV

-767 QVCIPTTP
+767 QVCTPTTP
-775 AQIFHLLRLQTI
+775 AQIYHLLRLQTI
-787 RKMRRPLII
+787 RKMRRPLIV
-796 ISPKSLLRNPQATSS
+796 ISPKSLLRNPMATSS
-811 LDELVNGAFK
+811 LEELINGSFM
-821 PVIDDKVKNKDKIRK
+821 PVIDDIIENREKIKKV
-836 LILCSGKV
+836 ILCSGKV
-844 YYDLIEKKEALNAE
+844 FYDLIQKKKDLNSE
-858 DVAIVRMEQLYSF
+858 EVAIVRIEQLYSF
-871 PYNELENILKN
+871 PYDELELILRKYN
-882 YINCDKFIWCQ
+882 NSIEFIWCQ

-905 RHRIQRVLDRFSE
+905 RHRIQRVLDRFS
-918 KQIQLISRPSAS
+918 KNQIKLISRPSAS

-935 LNKLHKKQQETMIN
+935 LNKLHRKQQENLIN
-949 KAFED
+949 EAFKD